1 MTNDRLD
8 ALLQSVFACKSL
20 EDLSRAQQRIDS
32 ANLTDRQRVRAEDAM
47 AGAREAI
54 VKLARTP

>member
-1 MTNDRLD
+1 MEAFLR
-8 ALLQSVFACKSL
+8 SIFACKTL

-32 ANLTDRQRVRAEDAM
+32 INLTDAQRAKAEDAM

>member
-8 ALLQSVFACKSL
+8 VLLRSIFACKSI

-32 ANLTDRQRVRAEDAM
+32 ANLTDAQRAKAEDAM

-54 VKLARTP
+54 AKLARTP